1 MSAKGKTRWFP
12 RHVHP
17 VRNGQY
23 ECLVMLTSSAP
34 NFLWTLEWDGKG
46 FLVPCPMVVKHWRG
60 LTKAE
65 ARKQGANHD

>member
-23 ECLVMLTSSAP
+23 ECSVRIMGGLVVLLS
-34 NFLWTLEWDGKG
+34 LVWDGKG
-46 FLVPCPMVVKHWRG
+46 FVVPFPMVVYHWRG
-60 LTKAE
+60 LTKAA
-65 ARKQGANHD
+65 ARKQGANHDR

>member
-23 ECLVMLTSSAP
+23 ECRVRIMGGLVG
-34 NFLWTLEWDGKG
+34 LWPLVWDGKG
-46 FLVPCPMVVKHWRG
+46 FVVPFPMVVYHWRG
-60 LTKAE
+60 LTKSAAQQKGGE
-65 ARKQGANHD
+65 PA